1 MTDHLSETVDDLVS
15 SIDDLEEVLAPLLAI
30 PLPELNK
37 QLSSPLD
44 RAKLQVWLSYVL
56 NDLVWIQLR
65 ANGHNPNNLGAG
77 ETHDVVGELDRV
89 KSYFA
94 KIKEAENPAKRALA
108 VDGKVANRFIK
119 HALASAISQEN
130 FAKPTHTRF
139 DEGGNAVSEPSASGP
154 SKDEPEPDESDE
166 SSGSSSDDEPAP
178 GTWKAKKRA
187 READLAASKADRETS
202 DEEDEPMAGWE
213 EPEIAPSTIASTDNA
228 GPSAELTG
236 KPKRAR
242 IDPFAG
248 YDGANPKPSKLE
260 PVVTSPEPEPSA
272 ELLAPEDA
280 PTSGSPSPSVGSTA
294 SASTSTSAQKKTR
307 RTRRGGRRVD
317 QRRENKRENLAR
329 EALERSA
336 AKK

>member
-1 MTDHLSETVDDLVS
+1 MTNHLAETVDDLVS
-15 SIDDLEEVLAPLLAI
+15 SIVDLEDVLAPLLAV
-30 PLPELNK
+30 PLSELNK

-56 NDLVWIQLR
+56 NDLVWINLR
-65 ANGHNPNNLGAG
+65 AKGFNPNNLGGG

-94 KIKEAENPAKRALA
+94 KVKDAENPTKRTLA

-139 DEGGNAVSEPSASGP
+139 DESGNATSEPPAAGP
-154 SKDEPEPDESDE
+154 SKNEPEEPES
-166 SSGSSSDDEPAP
+166 SSSDEEPAA

-187 READLAASKADRETS
+187 READLATNNADQDSSE
-202 DEEDEPMAGWE
+202 DEDEPMMGWE
-213 EPEIAPSTIASTDNA
+213 EPEAASSKIVPADSA
-228 GPSAELTG
+228 GPSTDPSG
-236 KPKRAR
+236 RPKRPR
-242 IDPFAG
+242 MDPFAG
-248 YDGANPKPSKLE
+248 YSGASSKPNK
-260 PVVTSPEPEPSA
+260 PEPAGTS
-272 ELLAPEDA
+272 LAPESRTEPVATKDS
-280 PTSGSPSPSVGSTA
+280 PTPPSPSPSSGSA

-329 EALERSA
+329 EALERA
-336 AKK
+336 ATKK

>member
-1 MTDHLSETVDDLVS
+1 MTNHLSEVVDDLAS
-15 SIDDLEEVLAPLLAI
+15 SIDELEDVLAPLLSNS
-30 PLPELNK
+30 LPELNK

-65 ANGHNPNNLGAG
+65 TKGFNPNNLGAG

-94 KIKEAENPAKRALA
+94 KIKEAENPAKRTLA

-119 HALASAISQEN
+119 HALASISQEN

-139 DEGGNAVSEPSASGP
+139 DESGNATSEPPAAGP
-154 SKDEPEPDESDE
+154 SKAEPKREESDK
-166 SSGSSSDDEPAP
+166 SSSSSSDEEPAP

-187 READLAASKADRETS
+187 REAALAASKADQDASE
-202 DEEDEPMAGWE
+202 DEDEPMVGWE
-213 EPEIAPSTIASTDNA
+213 EPQAASKIEPTDDKDSSTD
-228 GPSAELTG
+228 LVD
-236 KPKRAR
+236 KRKR
-242 IDPFAG
+242 PRMDPFAG
-248 YDGANPKPSKLE
+248 YEGSPTKPGKPKS
-260 PVVTSPEPEPSA
+260 TSASQPEPESKTD
-272 ELLAPEDA
+272 LLATEDSS
-280 PTSGSPSPSVGSTA
+280 TSRSPSPSVES
-294 SASTSTSAQKKTR
+294 SASTSTSQKKTR

-317 QRRENKRENLAR
+317 QRRENKRDNLAR
-329 EALERSA
+329 EAVTRAA

>member
-15 SIDDLEEVLAPLLAI
+15 SVDELEEVLAPLLAT

-44 RAKLQVWLSYVL
+44 RAKLQVWLSYIL

-65 ANGHNPNNLGAG
+65 AKGFNPNNLGAG

-94 KIKEAENPAKRALA
+94 KIKEAENPAKRTLA

-139 DEGGNAVSEPSASGP
+139 DESGSAISEPPAAGP
-154 SKDEPEPDESDE
+154 SKTVPDESDE
-166 SSGSSSDDEPAP
+166 SSSSDEEPVA

-187 READLAASKADRETS
+187 READIVANKADQEPS
-202 DEEDEPMAGWE
+202 EDEDEPMAGWE
-213 EPEIAPSTIASTDNA
+213 EPETASSKTAPVDNEGPSTDPADR
-228 GPSAELTG
+228 
-236 KPKRAR
+236 PKRPR
-242 IDPFAG
+242 MDPFAG
-248 YDGANPKPSKLE
+248 YDEISSKPSK
-260 PVVTSPEPEPSA
+260 PKPAHISPSPRTTTEPSA
-272 ELLAPEDA
+272 TDDSTGSL
-280 PTSGSPSPSVGSTA
+280 SPSPSSGSVA
-294 SASTSTSAQKKTR
+294 SSSTSAQKKTR
-307 RTRRGGRRVD
+307 RTRRGGRRAD
-317 QRRENKRENLAR
+317 QRRDNKRENLAK
-329 EALERSA
+329 EALERA
-336 AKK
+336 AARK